1 MEDSPKDILSPIL
14 SKPNIQRQIG
24 FLEDAVK
31 QAKKRVDF
39 AIANDAEIRRGIEV
53 VERFLRKKRRVC
65 YGGQAIN
72 SLLSKERK
80 FYDEKYSIPD
90 YDFFTP
96 SYKEDADELIAEL
109 KKEGFD
115 EVHMKYSMHEGTIK
129 ILMNFVPVAD
139 CTDMHPSLFKI
150 IQSRAKVVDGI
161 CFTDPEFLRMMMYL
175 ELSHPRGEVDR
186 WKKVYERLVLLNT
199 EYPPTTCTDPIRVA
213 TNVSKE
219 ERSTM
224 LELVAK
230 RKRVLVGPECIP
242 LMAEFTGRGLAGTSS
257 TDRGAESRVSFDRL
271 VSMDGPVIFMSP
283 QASVD
288 GEDIGDMI
296 RGLQSGHGKVTVTS
310 EKALY
315 SSLFNFT
322 VVKHM
327 KRPIALIFQ
336 EDSCHSY
343 STLHLSNGVAMRT
356 GSFDTI
362 LELYYSIHIFG
373 KKELAFFAMPVAC
386 LINKLHSIEARARMR
401 PSEYVPAFAVRCSG
415 HQEGIA
421 TLLKKRVKR
430 TELERAE
437 KAAGKTKKGGVLT
450 HIRGS
455 RNTRK
460 IRN

>member
-39 AIANDAEIRRGIEV
+39 AIANDAEIQRGIEV

-72 SLLSKERK
+72 SLLSKGRK

-109 KKEGFD
+109 KKEGFT

-199 EYPPTTCTDPIRVA
+199 EYPPTTCTDPIRVP
-213 TNVSKE
+213 TNVTKQ
-219 ERSTM
+219 ERSTV

-230 RKRVLVGPECIP
+230 RKRVLVGPECIA
-242 LMAEFTGRGLAGTSS
+242 LMAEFTGQKLGDQVKIS
-257 TDRGAESRVSFDRL
+257 AERL

-283 QASVD
+283 QASID
-288 GEDIGDMI
+288 GEDIGYMV
-296 RGLQSGHGKVTVTS
+296 RSLQSGHGKVTVTS
-310 EKALY
+310 VKALY

-343 STLHLSNGVAMRT
+343 STLHLSNGMTMRT

-386 LINKLHSIEARARMR
+386 LINKLHAIEARARMR
-401 PSEYVPAFAVRCSG
+401 PSDYVPAFAVRCSG

-437 KAAGKTKKGGVLT
+437 KAAETKKGGRL
-450 HIRGS
+450 IRG
-455 RNTRK
+455 RKTRR
-460 IRN
+460 ISH

>member
-14 SKPNIQRQIG
+14 SKPNIQRQMG

-242 LMAEFTGRGLAGTSS
+242 LMAEFTGRGLA
-257 TDRGAESRVSFDRL
+257 DRGAESRVSFDRL

-288 GEDIGDMI
+288 GDDIGDMI

-373 KKELAFFAMPVAC
+373 KKELPFFAMPVAC

-437 KAAGKTKKGGVLT
+437 KAAGK
-450 HIRGS
+450 S
-455 RNTRK
+455 RRLDLLGKRSSSKTRR
-460 IRN
+460 ISH

>member
-39 AIANDAEIRRGIEV
+39 AIANDTEIQRGIEV

-72 SLLSKERK
+72 SLLSKGRK

-109 KKEGFD
+109 KKEGFT

-199 EYPPTTCTDPIRVA
+199 EYPPTTCTDPIRVP
-213 TNVSKE
+213 TNVTKQ
-219 ERSTM
+219 ERSTV

-230 RKRVLVGPECIP
+230 RKRVLVGPECIA
-242 LMAEFTGRGLAGTSS
+242 LMDLAGQAKIS
-257 TDRGAESRVSFDRL
+257 AEKL

-437 KAAGKTKKGGVLT
+437 KAAETKKGGRL
-450 HIRGS
+450 IRG
-455 RNTRK
+455 RKTRK
-460 IRN
+460 ISH